1 MALSVN
7 TNVASLTAQ
16 RNLMGTNRKLNTALQ
31 RLSSGYRINSAKD
44 DAAGLAIT
52 DRMTSQIR
60 GLNQAVR
67 NANDGISLAQTAE
80 GALQE
85 TTNLLQRMRELAI
98 QSANDTNS
106 DSDRQSIQDEVTNLK
121 AEINR
126 IAETTSFN
134 NRNLLDG
141 SFGSAKFH
149 VGSESNQTI
158 TVTTGNAR
166 GTNLGSHRVSL
177 QAEAAVGTDAA
188 GATTGYTG
196 AGMVINGSVGSATI
210 AGADLATT
218 ASAKEVAAAVNGVTV
233 DTGVTA
239 SAYTKVE
246 MTVSATGNYTFE
258 LGTSSSGTATI
269 SASVTDTSDLSD
281 MVDAVND
288 QSATTG
294 VTATLNDS
302 GNTIILEDKDGDTIT
317 MVRTDGE
324 TGDFSA
330 TSINQDGTNGI
341 GAATTITSAAATDTA
356 KFKGYAMMESSK
368 AFSIGNTAGTM
379 GATSADFQSSAI
391 TSDLETV
398 SNIDLNTQSGAN
410 DALAVIDKAIGKIDS
425 IRGKLGAVQNRFEST
440 ITNLMNVSE
449 NISSSRSRIL
459 DADFASE
466 TAALTKAQIIQ
477 QAGLAMLSQANQL
490 PQSALSLLQ

>member
-16 RNLMGTNRKLNTALQ
+16 RNLVGTNRKLNIALQ

-60 GLNQAVR
+60 GLDQAAR

-85 TTNLLQRMRELAI
+85 TTNLLQRMRELAV

-106 DSDRQSIQDEVTNLK
+106 DSDRQSIQDEVIQLQ

-134 NRNLLDG
+134 NKNLLDG

-149 VGSESNQTI
+149 VGSEANQTI
-158 TVTTGNAR
+158 TVTTGNAS
-166 GTNLGSHRVSL
+166 GQSIGAHRAALKTVVDASTGAVS
-177 QAEAAVGTDAA
+177 
-188 GATTGYTG
+188 TGYTG
-196 AGMVINGSVGSATI
+196 ADLIVNGSKGGATVTI
-210 AGADLATT
+210 AST
-218 ASAKEVAAAVNGVTV
+218 ASAKSAASAINGETVN
-233 DTGVTA
+233 TGVTA
-239 SAYTKVE
+239 SALTKVE
-246 MTVSATGNYTFE
+246 FTVSATGNYTFD
-258 LGTSSSGTATI
+258 LGVDGGSTASI

-281 MVDAVND
+281 MVDAIND
-288 QSATTG
+288 HSSTTG
-294 VTATLNDS
+294 VTATLSDDKT
-302 GNTIILEDKDGDTIT
+302 TITLEDGDGDDIT
-317 MVRTDGE
+317 LNRTDNVNGN
-324 TGDFSA
+324 FVA
-330 TSINQDGTNGI
+330 KAVNQDGTYSSTVSLNSTG
-341 GAATTITSAAATDTA
+341 SSTA
-356 KFKGYAMMESSK
+356 NAEFKGYTLMESDK
-368 AFSIGNTAGTM
+368 AFSLGNSTGSI
-379 GATSADFQSSAI
+379 GATSGEISAN
-391 TSDLETV
+391 TSALSKV
-398 SNIDLNTQSGAN
+398 SNIDLKTQTGAN
-410 DALAVIDKAIGKIDS
+410 DALSVIDKAIAKIDS
-425 IRGKLGAVQNRFEST
+425 IRSKLGAVQNRFEST
-440 ITNLMNVSE
+440 ITNLTNVSE

-477 QAGLAMLSQANQL
+477 QAGLSMLTQANQL